1 MSLNAQNSTI
11 YYELFDNTKDV
22 YEGVTMNSISE
33 KNNVS
38 YWNEF
43 YKKVTLDE
51 ESTFCTFIKEEIK
64 EDVVIIDIGC
74 GSGRDTRSFAKE
86 GYQVYG
92 IDRSTEAIMMNNENV
107 KHISN
112 IEFFNIDISDESK
125 LQNCIYEIIATEK
138 NCTKKLMIYSRFFL
152 HSINKET
159 EIILLHILS
168 KILKSEDLLVLE
180 FRTIEDEK
188 IEKVYSDHY
197 RRYID
202 SDGLKKDLE
211 VKYGF
216 STEFYYK
223 GQGLSIY
230 ENEDP
235 YLARMILKKK

>member
-1 MSLNAQNSTI
+1 
-11 YYELFDNTKDV
+11 
-22 YEGVTMNSISE
+22 MNSVSE

-43 YKKVTLDE
+43 YKKVAIDE
-51 ESTFCTFIKEEIK
+51 ESTFCSFIKKEIK

-92 IDRSTEAIMMNNENV
+92 IDRSTEAINMNNEHV

-112 IEFFNIDISDESK
+112 IEFINIDIADKSN
-125 LQNCIYEIIATEK
+125 LQRFLEYVSTIEENA
-138 NCTKKLMIYSRFFL
+138 TKKIMIYSRFFL

-159 EIILLHILS
+159 ELILLHILS
-168 KILKSEDLLVLE
+168 KNLKSEDLLVLE
-180 FRTIEDEK
+180 FRTTEDEK
-188 IEKVYSDHY
+188 IEKVYNNHY

-202 SDGLKKDLE
+202 SDELKKDLE
-211 VKYGF
+211 TKYGF
-216 STEFYYK
+216 FNQYYYK

-230 ENEDP
+230 QNENP
-235 YLARMILKKK
+235 YLARMIFKKK